1 MGKESPIKD
10 AKGTI
15 DYGMTNDYMFRA
27 TLQKSKKALIGL
39 TSVLLHLQPEQIMSI
54 EITNPI
60 ILGET
65 IDSRTYVLDVNIV
78 LNNNRMLN
86 LEMQV
91 NNLHDWEER
100 SLCYLCG
107 DFSQLNEGEPYKNIK
122 PVLNIGILDY
132 TLCKEEPKFYA
143 KYYFFDEKTHRL
155 YSDKL
160 GIGVLDLTQIAMATE
175 EDKMYGIDTWARIFK
190 AKTWEELRMA
200 VKNNEYMEEAVET
213 MYTLNADKTVR
224 QQCEARR
231 RAEIEEKYLQDEMER
246 LTKEKDELTKKMNQM
261 TEEKDQMTKDIDRL
275 KQESDIWKEKYEKLL
290 AEQNA

>member
-1 MGKESPIKD
+1 MGKDSPIKD

-27 TLQKSKKALIGL
+27 TLQKSRKALIGL
-39 TSVLLHLQPEQIMSI
+39 TSALLHKQPEEIKSI

-65 IDSRTYVLDVNIV
+65 IDSKTYVLDVNIV
-78 LNNNRMLN
+78 LNNSRMLN

-100 SLCYLCG
+100 SLSYLCA
-107 DFSQLNEGEPYKNIK
+107 DFSQLNEGEPYKNVK

-132 TLCKEEPKFYA
+132 TLCKEEPKFFA
-143 KYYFFDEKTHRL
+143 KYYFFDEESHRL

-160 GIGVLDLTQIAMATE
+160 GIGVLDLTQIEMATE
-175 EDKMYGIDTWARIFK
+175 EDKAYEIDTWARIFK

-200 VKNNEYMEEAVET
+200 VEKNEYMEEAVET
-213 MYTLNADKTVR
+213 MYTLNADKTIR

-231 RAEIEEKYLQDEMER
+231 RAEIEEKYLHDEMER
-246 LTKEKDELTKKMNQM
+246 LTKGMDELEKDNAKLTQAN
-261 TEEKDQMTKDIDRL
+261 EKL
-275 KQESDIWKEKYEKLL
+275 KQESENWKEKYEKLL
-290 AEQNA
+290 AEQKG

>member
-1 MGKESPIKD
+1 MGKDSPIKD

-27 TLQKSKKALIGL
+27 TLQKSRKALIGL
-39 TSVLLHLQPEQIMSI
+39 TSALLHKQPEEIKSI

-65 IDSRTYVLDVNIV
+65 IDSKTYVLDVNIV
-78 LNNNRMLN
+78 LNNSRMLN

-100 SLCYLCG
+100 SLSYLCA
-107 DFSQLNEGEPYKNIK
+107 DFSQLNEGEPYKNVK

-132 TLCKEEPKFYA
+132 TLCKEEPKFFA
-143 KYYFFDEKTHRL
+143 KYYFFDEESRRL

-160 GIGVLDLTQIAMATE
+160 GIGVLDLTQIGMASE
-175 EDKMYGIDTWARIFK
+175 EDKAYGIDTWARIFK

-200 VKNNEYMEEAVET
+200 VEKNEYMEEAVET
-213 MYTLNADKTVR
+213 MYTLNADMTIR

-231 RAEIEEKYLQDEMER
+231 RAEIEEKYLHDEMER
-246 LTKEKDELTKKMNQM
+246 LTKGMDELEKDNAKLTQAN
-261 TEEKDQMTKDIDRL
+261 EKL
-275 KQESDIWKEKYEKLL
+275 KQESENWKEKYEKLL
-290 AEQNA
+290 AEQKG